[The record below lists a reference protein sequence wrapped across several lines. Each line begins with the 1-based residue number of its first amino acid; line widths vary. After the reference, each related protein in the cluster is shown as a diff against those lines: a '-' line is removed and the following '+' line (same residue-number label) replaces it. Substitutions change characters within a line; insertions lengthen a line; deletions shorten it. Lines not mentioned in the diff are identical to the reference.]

1 MPLNSILKFFQPKDK
16 IFFQL
21 FETVGETV
29 SLMGA
34 KLKDVINEK
43 DFEKRAILIKEIE
56 DLEHVNDDYT
66 HRIFTT
72 WLPPLMIS
80 AITFMPLQK
89 KSISI
94 K

>member
-43 DFEKRAILIKEIE
+43 EFVSMLG
-56 DLEHVNDDYT
+56 
-66 HRIFTT
+66 
-72 WLPPLMIS
+72 
-80 AITFMPLQK
+80 
-89 KSISI
+89 
-94 K
+94 